1 MQFSPKKVEV
11 IGAFLAIQWEDNQ
24 ESIIDAKTLR
34 QNSPSAENQG
44 ETDLFGNLSKIKQ
57 AINQED
63 VRIIKFEKIG
73 NYAIRLIF
81 SDGHSTGIY
90 NWSLLQDLSKQ
101 VKVE

>member
-1 MQFSPKKVEV
+1 M
-11 IGAFLAIQWEDNQ
+11 
-24 ESIIDAKTLR
+24 
-34 QNSPSAENQG
+34 
-44 ETDLFGNLSKIKQ
+44 IKQ

-90 NWSLLQDLSKQ
+90 NWSTQDLSK
-101 VKVE
+101 

>member
-1 MQFSPKKVEV
+1 MQLSPKKVEV

-44 ETDLFGNLSKIKQ
+44 ETDLFGNLPKIKQ
-57 AINQED
+57 AINPED

>member
-57 AINQED
+57 AINPGD

-73 NYAIRLIF
+73 NYAIKLIF

>member
-34 QNSPSAENQG
+34 QNSPSADNQG

-57 AINQED
+57 AINPED